1 MAAPA
6 SAALPSFS
14 YRLLWEL
21 ILTAGT
27 SELHT
32 KQLLNDCWCNEV
44 TPDLYWFWLCHSELQ
59 TTAVDILLLTWPRT
73 ADARAATP
81 RNGRAEQ
88 QKACSASSSKPS
100 APLSQHTQPSC
111 ISDPHLPNRADT
123 AALLQVRGAVR
134 ARASLRGAPK
144 FATETEVLHKY

>member
-44 TPDLYWFWLCHSELQ
+44 TPDLYWFWFCHSELQ
-59 TTAVDILLLTWPRT
+59 TTAMDMLLLTWPRT

-88 QKACSASSSKPS
+88 QNTESMFSIQLKAICTTESTHTALLHLRSPSAKHSSSASGAWSCASKS
-100 APLSQHTQPSC
+100 ITQRCS
-111 ISDPHLPNRADT
+111 
-123 AALLQVRGAVR
+123 
-134 ARASLRGAPK
+134 
-144 FATETEVLHKY
+144 